1 MKNKALSPDTTI
13 PLSIVDI
20 VKKGAN
26 SIGCKK
32 EDLLILALCHSL
44 SHILCQL
51 NSSPI
56 NVLGNW
62 CLAGWQGAWVLQAQQ
77 GGIHGNPAS
86 GNHPCMQPPSWHC
99 HTEKVQWRN
108 TYLTLYSWIMRVAGL
123 GAIIHNNSQI
133 VNYRKNLSAARD
145 PPRSGRNAKWSTKI
159 SCNVTKN
166 VCKPQGVLQSPTA
179 VRVTLKVTHTNRGD
193 HWLHWFEI
201 NFA

>member
-1 MKNKALSPDTTI
+1 M
-13 PLSIVDI
+13 DI

-62 CLAGWQGAWVLQAQQ
+62 CLTGRQGAWALQAQQ
-77 GGIHGNPAS
+77 GGMHGNPAS
-86 GNHPCMQPPSWHC
+86 ENHPCMQLPSWLC

-145 PPRSGRNAKWSTKI
+145 PPISGRNAKLSAKI
-159 SCNVTKN
+159 SWNVAEKR
-166 VCKPQGVLQSPTA
+166 LQATRCVAGSYSYKGH
-179 VRVTLKVTHTNRGD
+179 LEGHTYKWGD
-193 HWLHWFEI
+193 CWLHWFKI